1 MKKAKKD
8 AEENKPK
15 VVEVGGLKLAPLI
28 NTEKGREQEMVFS
41 KKVET
46 GPVIGNIPVKE
57 IVFVNGNQGGSLNFA
72 PLEKTAQQLKEE
84 ELENRIK
91 NQPELVTKGK
101 GSGWLGSKQPEV
113 KPPQPADFKVSAWA
127 LKAQEE
133 TNQTNTNFAPL
144 QKTNQ

>member
-1 MKKAKKD
+1 M
-8 AEENKPK
+8 
-15 VVEVGGLKLAPLI
+15 V
-28 NTEKGREQEMVFS
+28 NTEKGREQEFVFS

-46 GPVIGNIPVKE
+46 GPVVGNIPVKE
-57 IVFVNGNQGGSLNFA
+57 IVFVNGNQGGNLNFA

-113 KPPQPADFKVSAWA
+113 KPSPPADFKVSAWA
-127 LKAQEE
+127 LKAQEA
-133 TNQTNTNFAPL
+133 TNQANTNFAPL
-144 QKTNQ
+144 QKTNQEMKLEGSSRRQEQEFKFVNKK